1 MTHGNQMLGYLKEV
15 TREVLLLQQLCKLA
29 CHPKT
34 GDTATGRTETVNRS
48 VAPMEH
54 FLREEVQEGWATLRA
69 LLPPDNPC
77 RALRNGRKRAL
88 RLA

>member
-1 MTHGNQMLGYLKEV
+1 MTHGNQMLGYLKEA
-15 TREVLLLQQLCKLA
+15 TRGVHLLLQLCKLA

-34 GDTATGRTETVNRS
+34 GVTATEHTETVNRS
-48 VAPMEH
+48 LAPTEH

-69 LLPPDNPC
+69 LLPPDHRC

-88 RLA
+88 LLE